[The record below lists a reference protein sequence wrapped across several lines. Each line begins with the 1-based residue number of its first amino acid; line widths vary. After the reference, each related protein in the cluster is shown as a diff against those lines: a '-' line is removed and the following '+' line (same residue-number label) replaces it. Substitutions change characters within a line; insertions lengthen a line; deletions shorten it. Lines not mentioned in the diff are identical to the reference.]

1 MIELPVGT
9 LPVDFLT
16 LVMSHFRNLA
26 GKPDGRDQGFQ
37 ARITKSSV
45 DEVREKEIAFLQ
57 GNFDNVRKYVSLMLT
72 GHTRIP
78 LAKLLYIFDL

>member
-26 GKPDGRDQGFQ
+26 RKPDGRDQGFE
-37 ARITKSSV
+37 ARIMKTSV
-45 DEVREKEIAFLQ
+45 DEVREKDI
-57 GNFDNVRKYVSLMLT
+57 NF
-72 GHTRIP
+72 GP

>member
-16 LVMSHFRNLA
+16 SVMSHFRNLA

-37 ARITKSSV
+37 ARMNDFPVIGDVSFEQRIVGSPGGKHCKS
-45 DEVREKEIAFLQ
+45 L
-57 GNFDNVRKYVSLMLT
+57 
-72 GHTRIP
+72 
-78 LAKLLYIFDL
+78 